1 MTAIS
6 LIENEINELNPKKE
20 DNDKFIDEKRNDKK
34 VLVFQKQNIKMKKN
48 NEEKPCTQLQLDYDI
63 RKAELGEKLQSL
75 HGLHLS

>member
-48 NEEKPCTQLQLDYDI
+48 NEEKPCTQL
-63 RKAELGEKLQSL
+63 
-75 HGLHLS
+75 